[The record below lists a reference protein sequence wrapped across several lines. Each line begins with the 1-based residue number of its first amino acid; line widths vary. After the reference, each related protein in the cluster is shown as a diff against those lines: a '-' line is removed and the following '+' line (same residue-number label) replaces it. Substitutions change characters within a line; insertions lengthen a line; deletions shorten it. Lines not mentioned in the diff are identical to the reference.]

1 MSANYLLIA
10 LMSFLLS
17 ILFISLLRKIV
28 TKYNILKLK
37 ETPLIG
43 GISMGISFIMV
54 SLVIFF
60 IRGDIPLEIIGII
73 FSSTLMLIFGII
85 DDWRELSV
93 LAKFLTQ
100 IIAATLL
107 IIFGIRTQI
116 IYIGSFLNLI
126 ITYIWVLAIT
136 NAFNHLDILDGL
148 AAGIAILVG
157 LSFFAIGLLNHQSVI
172 IILSLALTSATFGFF
187 IFNFPPARIYMG
199 NCGSHFLGFV
209 LSAIALAISY
219 APLEKNIAL
228 YSPLLI
234 LGLPIFDTAF
244 LILIR
249 TIKNKLPFNKSND
262 HLALR
267 LLNLGFSKEKTLWV
281 MLVWGLFFS
290 FSGVLVSQVN
300 NFWGKSIIIIALVVC
315 LAVTQKASRISVD
328 G

>member
-1 MSANYLLIA
+1 
-10 LMSFLLS
+10 MSFLLS

-43 GISMGISFIMV
+43 GIGMGTSFIMV

-60 IRGDIPLEIIGII
+60 IRGGMPLEIIGII
-73 FSSTLMLIFGII
+73 FGSILMLIFGII

-93 LAKFLTQ
+93 LAKFLAQ
-100 IIAATLL
+100 IIATTLL
-107 IIFGIRTQI
+107 VIFGIRTQI
-116 IYIGSFLNLI
+116 IYVGGFLNLV

-157 LSFFAIGLLNHQSVI
+157 LSFFAIGILNHQSVI
-172 IILSLALTSATFGFF
+172 IILSLVLTSATFSFF

-199 NCGSHFLGFV
+199 NCGSHFLGFT

-219 APLEKNIAL
+219 APLERNIAL

-244 LILIR
+244 LILMRI
-249 TIKNKLPFNKSND
+249 IKNKLPFRKSND

-281 MLVWGLFFS
+281 MLAWGLFFS

-300 NFWGKSIIIIALVVC
+300 NFWGRSIIIIALAVS